1 MRIQWFSLCLFLL
14 IACNRPNSEP
24 LKKTEAHF
32 SEDQLDSIFEAFE
45 SVAYEQPALYINN
58 PDSFLNSLPTIPESL
73 YQKQMYAYGLIFMGY
88 ELLQHGDNFE
98 SIKYYE
104 RAYDYVKSN
113 NVEVNNIN
121 TELIK
126 PIANLY
132 IRINDTQK
140 SIALLK
146 TALKQTSAN
155 QDIAGLNNNL
165 ANAYLYNSE
174 LDSAKAVLHEAL
186 VRPSNSLSKA
196 LLYNTLASAYE
207 EEQHKK
213 ESTYYNNLAITNFEK
228 NNLSGDT
235 LLWYI
240 SAIGLKGDLTQDS
253 KYHDRAIELVNRE
266 FPNDQNRLK
275 AKLTLKKGNTLF
287 KKQAY
292 DTALKT
298 YDQTLSY
305 FNTQKKA
312 YRLDYTFTQA
322 LLGKAS
328 IFGQQQQ
335 IDSALYYYE
344 WAIENDFRT
353 QQLIV
358 SPKDQLRNN
367 ILNKET
373 IENLVSLALN
383 NQNISRQTA
392 VIQQLL
398 WCIELSKARLLINEI
413 NRSEDWIGASE
424 KTKKGIQVIRGL
436 YHQIDNSTDQ
446 NEKRKLSRQVQQV
459 MIEFQLSEKYFE
471 TIRFEPQKAQFL
483 NHLNKP
489 NSDFYTY
496 FIHKDS
502 SISIIHKSRQNIQF
516 KKINSAECLT
526 RLLAFKDKY
535 FGSSPNNYNRN
546 PKEYN
551 IEAQYLTEELLPS
564 IADAQRNIFV
574 SLDGQLYGFPFDA
587 LYNNGFLVKTHDFA
601 YLNSFLL
608 FDFLIA
614 PPPTKS
620 EIALMYRSV
629 YPEPLPDLQ
638 FVKQE
643 VQNIAQRYTVNKI
656 GPRNQNDTII
666 REQFAQ
672 PNVIHIAAHTILD
685 TTTAP
690 VIYLNEPISTNQI
703 RFYEMN
709 APLVFLSACNTGHG
723 RPLPSEGT
731 ESIQRVFLSKN
742 VPSVVSTFW
751 FANDETMLNITTSFY
766 KHLFENEN
774 PIGALA
780 EAKRTYLQS
789 ADPIQQNPWY
799 WANINYTGI
808 GNKIGLKKLSNL
820 PYVIVG
826 AIALLV
832 LALQYPLT
840 LRLYKALKNKD
851 KKTSN
856 KTK

>member
-1 MRIQWFSLCLFLL
+1 MKYLWFSLGLFLL
-14 IACNRPNSEP
+14 IACNRTNPDS
-24 LKKTEAHF
+24 LKKPEPGF
-32 SEDQLDSIFEAFE
+32 SEYQSDSIFEAFE
-45 SVAYEQPALYINN
+45 AVAYEHPELYVNN
-58 PDSFLNSLPTIPESL
+58 PDSFLNNLPKSPESP

-113 NVEVNNIN
+113 KVEVDNIN

-146 TALKQTSAN
+146 TALKQTSV
-155 QDIAGLNNNL
+155 DHEIVGLSNNL

-174 LDSAKAVLHEAL
+174 LDSAKNVLHQAL
-186 VRPSNSLSKA
+186 IKPSNSLSKA
-196 LLYNTLASAYE
+196 LLYNTLASAYGAQ
-207 EEQHKK
+207 QHKK
-213 ESTYYNNLAITNFEK
+213 ESIYYNNLAISNFEK
-228 NNLSGDT
+228 NNLIGDT

-240 SAIGLKGDLTQDS
+240 SAIALKGDLMQDNT
-253 KYHDRAIELVNRE
+253 YHDRAIELVKRR

-275 AKLTLKKGNTLF
+275 AKLTLNKGNILF
-287 KKQAY
+287 KKEAY
-292 DTALKT
+292 NTALET
-298 YDQTLSY
+298 YDQTLRY
-305 FNTQKKA
+305 FSSQKKA
-312 YRLDYTFTQA
+312 YILDYTFTQA
-322 LLGKAS
+322 LLGKAN
-328 IFGQQQQ
+328 IFGQQSQ

-373 IENLVSLALN
+373 IENLISLVLS

-392 VIQQLL
+392 VVQQLL

-424 KTKKGIQVIRGL
+424 ETKKGIQTIRGL
-436 YHQIDNSTDQ
+436 YHQIDTSTDQ
-446 NEKRKLSRQVQQV
+446 NDKRKLSKRIQQV

-471 TIRFEPQKAQFL
+471 TIRFEPQKADFL
-483 NHLNKP
+483 KQLNKP

-496 FIHKDS
+496 FIHNDS
-502 SISIIHKSRQNIQF
+502 SISIIHKSRQNLQF
-516 KKINSAECLT
+516 KRTTTAEPLA
-526 RLLAFKDKY
+526 RLLVFKDKY

-546 PKEYN
+546 PQEYN
-551 IEAQYLTEELLPS
+551 LEAQYLTEELLPN
-564 IADAQRNIFV
+564 ITDAQRNIFV

-587 LYNNGFLVKTHDFA
+587 LYNNDFLVKTHNFA

-608 FDFLIA
+608 FDFLTA
-614 PPPTKS
+614 KPQTKS
-620 EIALMYRSV
+620 DIALMYRSV
-629 YPEPLPDLQ
+629 YPKPLPDLQ
-638 FVKQE
+638 FVQQE
-643 VQNIAQRYTVNKI
+643 VQNIAKRYVVNKI
-656 GPRNQNDTII
+656 SPRKQTDTII
-666 REQFAQ
+666 REQFARS
-672 PNVIHIAAHTILD
+672 NVIHIAAHTILD

-690 VIYLNEPISTNQI
+690 IIYLDQPISTNQL

-709 APLVFLSACNTGHG
+709 TPLVFLSACNTGHG

-751 FANDETMLNITTSFY
+751 FANDETMLNITTLFY
-766 KHLFENEN
+766 KHLFENED
-774 PIGALA
+774 PISALA
-780 EAKRTYLQS
+780 EAKRTYLKS
-789 ADPIQQNPWY
+789 VGSVQQNPWY

-808 GNKIGLKKLSNL
+808 GNKVGLKKRSNL
-820 PYVIVG
+820 PYFIIG
-826 AIALLV
+826 SLALLA
-832 LALQYPLT
+832 LAIQYPV
-840 LRLYKALKNKD
+840 RLWFYKTFENKD
-851 KKTSN
+851 KKTCN
-856 KTK
+856 KT